1 MYLIDS
7 TSLSE
12 SDSNSDF
19 MIEPKEVSTNGA
31 VGRRGFP
38 KLGLTVVIAIV
49 VYILK

>member
-12 SDSNSDF
+12 SDSNSDS

-31 VGRRGFP
+31 VSRRGFA
-38 KLGLTVVIAIV
+38 KFGLTVVIAIV